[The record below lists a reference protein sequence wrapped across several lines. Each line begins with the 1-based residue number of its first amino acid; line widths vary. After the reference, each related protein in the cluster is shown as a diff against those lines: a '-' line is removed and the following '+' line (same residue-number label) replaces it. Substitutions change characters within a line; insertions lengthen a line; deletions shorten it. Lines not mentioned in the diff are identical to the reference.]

1 MKTTGMKAAALLT
14 ATLAAALAAPASSQ
28 DPYRPL
34 TGTYAISGKTA
45 IDPPPDEPKD
55 THLQVFLTG
64 AAARDLYQALKV
76 KAVPDECVGP
86 NASSKFSGAIACT
99 MQAGGKEYECSFAVD
114 LKAQK
119 LEAIY
124 AC

>member
-1 MKTTGMKAAALLT
+1 MKTMKTAAMLAATFAAL
-14 ATLAAALAAPASSQ
+14 LAAPASSQ
-28 DPYRPL
+28 DPYQAL
-34 TGTYAISGKTA
+34 SGTYAVSGKTA

-64 AAARDLYQALKV
+64 SAARDLYQALKV
-76 KAVPDECVGP
+76 RPVPDECVGH
-86 NASSKFSGAIACT
+86 NARSKFSGGIACT
-99 MQAGGKEYECSFAVD
+99 MQEGGKDYECSFAID